1 MYLARL
7 LGAIGRTLISAG
19 VIVLLFVAYQLWGT
33 GVQTQQAQKSLQ
45 EAFLASIDS
54 DAAAELRSLTAQ
66 PTPDPSAQ
74 VEETDTETEAEPDG
88 PVLVET
94 SFAASDISASTL
106 AAMYPD
112 IGEPLARVVIPAIE
126 VDNIVVEGVRV
137 SDLRKGP
144 GHYDGTP
151 MPGQRGNA
159 AIAGHR
165 TTYSAPFNRVDELNP
180 GDEIKV
186 TTSLGI
192 YTYKVLGNEGPD
204 GEERGYFIVSPQDTW
219 VLGQDDRNMLTLT
232 ACHPKFSARQ
242 RIIVQ
247 AELVGDPAPT
257 IPRIGS
263 ATSAGTNIAEL
274 NAGSEEGTTNI
285 IVGDTNVDTGSGD
298 SGQTVGIPATAD
310 GTDTAAGT
318 DGTAGTAGAEGIAG
332 ADGTAADPNAT
343 DGTAAGVDGTGADA
357 AGADGVGISTDID
370 STTGVATGADGITTD
385 DFGEGLDGD
394 PTKVRP
400 AIIWGAAAC
409 SIWLCAWFIGYRLE
423 RHLLVYAI
431 GIVPF
436 SFVLWACFV
445 NVDQALPSY

>member
-33 GVQTQQAQKSLQ
+33 GVQTEQAQKNLAD
-45 EAFLASIDS
+45 AFLASIDS
-54 DAAAELRSLTAQ
+54 DAAAELRSLAAR
-66 PTPDPSAQ
+66 PTPEPVAESAPAQ
-74 VEETDTETEAEPDG
+74 ADSEEAEEQDQG
-88 PVLVET
+88 PLLVET
-94 SFAASDISASTL
+94 SFSASDISPTTL

-137 SDLRKGP
+137 EDLRKGP

-165 TTYSAPFNRVDELNP
+165 TTYSAPFNRVDELVP

-186 TTSLGI
+186 TTALGV
-192 YTYKVLGNEGPD
+192 YTYSVLPNEGPD
-204 GEERGYFIVSPQDTW
+204 GESLGYFIVTPQDTW

-247 AELVGDPAPT
+247 AELVGEPAPT
-257 IPRIGS
+257 IPRLGQS
-263 ATSAGTNIAEL
+263 AQAEL
-274 NAGSEEGTTNI
+274 TVIEGGAEEGTTTI
-285 IVGDTNVDTGSGD
+285 IAGDTNVDTGPAD
-298 SGQTVGIPATAD
+298 SGQTVGIGGEDTDAAQTDTDTAD
-310 GTDTAAGT
+310 GTEQITATDGSAATDTDTATASQSDGSLSDGQPSDVAAALETT
-318 DGTAGTAGAEGIAG
+318 DAAGIATG
-332 ADGTAADPNAT
+332 ADGTA
-343 DGTAAGVDGTGADA
+343 
-357 AGADGVGISTDID
+357 
-370 STTGVATGADGITTD
+370 TD

-394 PTKVRP
+394 PTKIRP
-400 AIIWGAAAC
+400 AILWGAAAC

-423 RHLLVYAI
+423 RHLLFYAI
-431 GIVPF
+431 GIIPF